1 MNGPP
6 LRPFN
11 EHVRLVGQLITKG
24 WHDIQNRL
32 LEFIGGTARVGLTNK
47 KLSIHDRRRVTG
59 AVAYVGLL
67 KNTAFIGLN
76 SP

>member
-1 MNGPP
+1 MNTFGSSVNRSGGP
-6 LRPFN
+6 
-11 EHVRLVGQLITKG
+11 LITKG

-32 LEFIGGTARVGLTNK
+32 LEFIGGTARVGGTNK
-47 KLSIHDRRRVTG
+47 KLSIHDRRRVAG

-76 SP
+76 SS